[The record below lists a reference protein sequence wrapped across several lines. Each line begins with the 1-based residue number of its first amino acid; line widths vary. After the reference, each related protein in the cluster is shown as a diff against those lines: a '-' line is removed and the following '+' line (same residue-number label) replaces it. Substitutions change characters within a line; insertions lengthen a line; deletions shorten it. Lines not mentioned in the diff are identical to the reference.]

1 MEVRY
6 VLTDPTGNGTILVET
21 PVQEER
27 QPRVAAALMALEPT
41 AEQAGFLSFPGDCDI
56 ALRMAG
62 GEFCGNAAMSAA
74 AIRAEQAGVSEGTFR
89 VRVSGAPEP
98 VKVVLGRETD
108 RLWRGTVDMPRP
120 LSVETKNLE
129 NMEVPVV
136 TFQGISHV
144 ILEKPLPE
152 REAETLVKRWCG
164 LLRADALGLML
175 LDREN
180 AALRP
185 LVYVPGADTLFWES
199 ACGSG
204 SSAVGAW
211 LARKRGG
218 EVTIS
223 LRQPGG
229 VLEVTALPF
238 GPVTLRGRVRLVRR
252 VRTALEMK

>member
-6 VLTDPTGNGTILVET
+6 VLMDPTGNGTILVET
-21 PVQEER
+21 PAPEAC

-41 AEQAGFLSFPGDCDI
+41 AEQVGFLSFPGDCDI

-74 AIRAEQAGVSEGTFR
+74 VIRAERDGVSRGTFR

-98 VKVVLGRETD
+98 VSVILGRETGD
-108 RLWRGTVDMPRP
+108 LWQGTVDMPRP
-120 LSVETKNLE
+120 LSVATEDLE
-129 NMEVPVV
+129 GRSVPVV
-136 TFQGISHV
+136 TFRGISHV
-144 ILEKPLPE
+144 IMEKPLPE
-152 REAETLVKRWCG
+152 GEAESLVKRWCG
-164 LLRADALGLML
+164 RLRADALGLML

-180 AALRP
+180 SALKP

-211 LARKRGG
+211 LARERGG
-218 EVTIS
+218 EVTVS

-229 VLEVTALPF
+229 VLEVTALPD
-238 GPVTLRGRVRLVRR
+238 GPVTLRGKVRQVRR
-252 VRTALEMK
+252 GRAVLAME